1 MMSRKFLKLLQ
12 FRKLQYSAN
21 VQDKKINKVPHPRI
35 DSIKIEVKYWA
46 AVLDSRLIL
55 PLFEKRIDSE
65 ARQMAIS
72 VSENSD
78 PIEVEYRFHQV
89 KRTLRQLPKYS
100 LEARLSNFLLFTKE
114 PRAIGLIEA
123 IQVVYRNHMVDVLAV
138 GCRDINELKML
149 KRKLPESR
157 IIGLDLVSSDESIIA
172 GDLQALNMESNLFD
186 LVVASHVFEHIA
198 EPRNAAKECFRILRP
213 GGVLAIEVPTTKHS
227 QNCVIRWQPLNDI
240 DLWDFGTAE
249 TLASMLDDVSESQL
263 LRLLVKDGPG
273 ISRVIVVKGNEKKG
287 NQEWA

>member
-1 MMSRKFLKLLQ
+1 MSRKIFKLLR

-21 VQDKKINKVPHPRI
+21 VRDSKINKVAHPRI
-35 DSIKIEVKYWA
+35 DSLNIELKFWA
-46 AVLDSRLIL
+46 SVLDSRLFL
-55 PLFEKRIDSE
+55 RLAEKRIDSE

-78 PIEVEYRFHQV
+78 PLEVEYRFHQV

-100 LEARLSNFLLFTKE
+100 MEARLSNFLSSTRE
-114 PRAIGLIEA
+114 PRAIGLIEDF
-123 IQVVYRNHMVDVLAV
+123 QVVYQNLVADVLAV

-149 KRKLPESR
+149 KSKLPASR
-157 IIGLDLVSSDESIIA
+157 VLGLDLVSSDESIIA
-172 GDLQALNMESNLFD
+172 GDLQALNMESSLFD
-186 LVVASHVFEHIA
+186 LVVASHVLEHIA

-213 GGVLAIEVPTTKHS
+213 GGVLAIEVPTTKHA

-249 TLASMLDDVSESQL
+249 TLASMLDDVSENHL
-263 LRLLVKDGPG
+263 LRLLVKDGPS
-273 ISRVIVVKGNEKKG
+273 ISRVIVVKGNEKIG
-287 NQEWA
+287 N

>member
-1 MMSRKFLKLLQ
+1 MSRKFFKLLRS
-12 FRKLQYSAN
+12 RKLQYSAN
-21 VQDKKINKVPHPRI
+21 VRDKIINKAAHPRI
-35 DSIKIEVKYWA
+35 DSLNIELKFWA
-46 AVLDSRLIL
+46 SVLDSRLFL

-65 ARQMAIS
+65 ARQVAIS

-100 LEARLSNFLLFTKE
+100 LEARLSNFLSNTRE
-114 PRAIGLIEA
+114 PRAIGLIEDL
-123 IQVVYRNHMVDVLAV
+123 QVVYRDHVADVLAV
-138 GCRDINELKML
+138 GCRDIKELKML

-157 IIGLDLVSSDESIIA
+157 VIGLDLVSSDESIIA

-186 LVVASHVFEHIA
+186 LVVASHVLEHIA

-213 GGVLAIEVPTTKHS
+213 GGVLAIEVPTTKHA

-249 TLASMLDDVSESQL
+249 TWAKMLDEVSENQL
-263 LRLLVKDGPG
+263 LRLLVKDGPS
-273 ISRVIVVKGNEKKG
+273 ISRVIVVKENEKKG